1 MKPNHI
7 VLDLET
13 QNLFSDVGG
22 KGNLHKLLVSV
33 AGVYSHN
40 SDQFL
45 IYKEAEMPEL
55 EKLLRQTDLIIG
67 FNIRHFDLL
76 VLQKYISFDLA
87 RIPTLDIMADIVN
100 QVGYRVSLDD
110 VVFATLGNKKS
121 AHGLLAVQYW
131 REGRLD
137 ELKNYCLDDVR
148 LTRDLYEHGAK
159 SGEIR
164 FMARDANM
172 PYMKSLNVNW
182 EKYLNG
188 RSTSSPVI
196 QSSLGF

>member
-1 MKPNHI
+1 MRHI

-22 KGNLHKLLVSV
+22 KENLHRLLVSV
-33 AGVYSHN
+33 AGVYSYA
-40 SDQFL
+40 SDQFVV
-45 IYKEAEMPEL
+45 YKEAEMPEL

-67 FNIRHFDLL
+67 FNIRHFDLP

-87 RIPTLDIMADIVN
+87 RIPTLDIMADIVI

-110 VVFATLGNKKS
+110 VVSTTLGSKKS

-131 REGRLD
+131 KEGRID
-137 ELKNYCLDDVR
+137 ELKKYCLDDVR

-159 SGEIR
+159 NGQIK

>member
-1 MKPNHI
+1 MNHI

-22 KGNLHKLLVSV
+22 KENLHKLLVSV
-33 AGVYSHN
+33 AGVYSYAL
-40 SDQFL
+40 DQFI

-67 FNIRHFDLL
+67 FNIRHFDLP

-87 RIPTLDIMADIVN
+87 RISTLDIMADIVN

-110 VVFATLGNKKS
+110 VVSTTLGNKKS

-137 ELKNYCLDDVR
+137 ELKKYCLDDVR
-148 LTRDLYEHGAK
+148 LTRDLYEYGAK
-159 SGEIR
+159 LGEIR